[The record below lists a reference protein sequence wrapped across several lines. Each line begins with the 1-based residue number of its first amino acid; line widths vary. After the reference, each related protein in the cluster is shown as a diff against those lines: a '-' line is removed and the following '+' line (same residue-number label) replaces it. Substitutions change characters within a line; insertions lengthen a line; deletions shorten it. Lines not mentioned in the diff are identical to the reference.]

1 MTAKDWVLL
10 AVAMTVLMGST
21 VTAVE
26 YFAKDA
32 DLVLVAQRLE
42 QKIQSDQ
49 MWQVQ
54 QRLWQLEDRNQA
66 RECDQYRNEAD
77 KGECRMLKLRVEIL
91 KEELSR

>member
-1 MTAKDWVLL
+1 MNPKDWVLL
-10 AVAMTVLMGST
+10 AVAVTVLMGSA
-21 VTAVE
+21 VAAVE

-32 DLVLVAQRLE
+32 ELALVAGRLD

-66 RECDQYRNEAD
+66 RDCNDYRNEPD
-77 KGECRMLKLRVEIL
+77 KCECRMLKLRLEIL
-91 KEELSR
+91 KEELHK

>member
-1 MTAKDWVLL
+1 MTLKDGILA
-10 AVAMTVLMGST
+10 AVAVTVLMGSA

-32 DLVLVAQRLE
+32 DLALVAQRLE

-66 RECDQYRNEAD
+66 RECDQYRNEPD
-77 KGECRMLKLRVEIL
+77 KSECRLLKLKLEIL
-91 KEELSR
+91 KQELSK